1 MRIPYKIVKEGY
13 SFFIPDFDK
22 YLDKYWEL
30 GDRKEKFIN
39 RLKNN
44 PIDLSHLN
52 HQVLSEISDG
62 CYEFE
67 QGDDIWEL
75 FDEDIYWLLKED
87 E

>member
-13 SFFIPDFDK
+13 SFLIPEFDK
-22 YLDKYWEL
+22 YLDEHWEL

-52 HQVLSEISDG
+52 HQELSEIEDG

-67 QGDDIWEL
+67 HGDEIWASI
-75 FDEDIYWLLKED
+75 DEEIYWFIQS
-87 E
+87 